1 MKRNDFLLLGTVLL
15 LATAIFLCYR
25 FIPRQNGDLVVVKE
39 NGTIIKT
46 FPIEKN
52 TSYTIHAKTGGM
64 NVLQIKDGFAFVKDA
79 DCPDK
84 LCVHQKKISKK
95 GETLVC
101 LPHKIVVSIQS
112 ASDQPKSNNEPSD
125 SGNFSNPEESFDGI
139 VQ

>member
-1 MKRNDFLLLGTVLL
+1 MKRNDFFLLGTILL
-15 LATAIFLCYR
+15 LSVVIFFCYR
-25 FIPRQNGDLVVVKE
+25 FIPRQNGDLVVIKE
-39 NGTIIKT
+39 NGTTIKT

-52 TSYTIHAKTGGM
+52 TIYTIHAKNGGI
-64 NVLQIKDGFAFVKDA
+64 NVLQIKNGFASVKNA

-101 LPHKIVVSIQS
+101 LPHKIIISIQS
-112 ASDQPKSNNEPSD
+112 ASDQPESDNESSNS
-125 SGNFSNPEESFDGI
+125 EESFDGV